1 MPGQESPNFGDKA
14 DKIVGL
20 FQLENQ
26 RPPTEIM
33 DAAIEIRKLLEID
46 DLNRVLTE
54 DQLNRVIKI
63 ACEGTPFE
71 GAPIVKLLDFQY
83 RVGVD
88 GVLIDTTIG
97 LCNSETIGSYTII
110 FIYSLVVPGTPIIIY
125 KPKDNRPV
133 YRQ

>member
-1 MPGQESPNFGDKA
+1 MFRQESSNFGDKA
-14 DKIVGL
+14 KKIVDL
-20 FQLENQ
+20 FEVDNQ
-26 RPPTEIM
+26 QPPTEIM
-33 DAAIEIRKLLEID
+33 DAAKEIRKLIEID

-54 DQLNRVIKI
+54 DQLNRIIKI

-88 GVLIDTTIG
+88 GVLVDTNIG
-97 LCNSETIGSYTII
+97 LNNSETIGTYTII
-110 FIYSLVVPGTPIIIY
+110 FIYSPIVPGTPLIIY